1 MTKSALQGQY
11 VDEGDPMYT
20 IADLSRVWVLLE
32 AYESDLA
39 WLRFGQQATFTVLAY
54 PGESFKGRVAYIDRI
69 LNPETRTIQVR
80 LNVDNSD
87 LRLKPGMFV
96 SGTAHGE
103 LASGGQVVDRDLA
116 DKWSCPMHPEVIA
129 DGEGSCPECGMDLE
143 HLEALGFVSN
153 DDGTL
158 PLVIPSTAPLF
169 TGRRSVVY
177 VKVPG
182 MDAPTYEGR
191 EVVLGPRAGD
201 WYVVA
206 AGLEEGEEVV
216 VNGNFKIDS
225 ELQIRAKTS
234 MMNPAG
240 GGPKPG
246 HDHGGMEMGGGDMA
260 GMQDSHEMH
269 VMAKPATLKPMKAP
283 VVFREQLGVVL
294 DRYLELPLELSL
306 DKDGK
311 QAAVALLKAL
321 EAVDM
326 KMLEGDVHMAWM
338 GVQKSLLAKA
348 KVLVEAADMD
358 ARRTALSPFTESF
371 IPVLEAFGYLRKGGP
386 VGIFHCPMAFDDTGA
401 NWIQAEDRT
410 ANPYFG
416 SGMYRCGSRTRFLA
430 EDF

>member
-1 MTKSALQGQY
+1 LQ
-11 VDEGDPMYT
+11 
-20 IADLSRVWVLLE
+20 
-32 AYESDLA
+32 
-39 WLRFGQQATFTVLAY
+39 
-54 PGESFKGRVAYIDRI
+54 
-69 LNPETRTIQVR
+69 
-80 LNVDNSD
+80 
-87 LRLKPGMFV
+87 
-96 SGTAHGE
+96 
-103 LASGGQVVDRDLA
+103 
-116 DKWSCPMHPEVIA
+116 
-129 DGEGSCPECGMDLE
+129 

-206 AGLEEGEEVV
+206 AGLSEGEEVV
-216 VNGNFKIDS
+216 VSGNFKLDS

-240 GGPKPG
+240 GGPKPA
-246 HDHGGMEMGGGDMA
+246 HDHGGMEMQGE
-260 GMQDSHEMH
+260 GMEGMPA
-269 VMAKPATLKPMKAP
+269 MEKPIVLKPMKSP
-283 VVFREQLGVVL
+283 VVFKEQLGHLL

-306 DKDGK
+306 DRDGK
-311 QAAVALLKAL
+311 EAAQGILVAL

-326 KMLEGDVHMAWM
+326 KILEGEVHMAWM

-348 KVLVEAADMD
+348 KALVDAPDMD
-358 ARRTALSPFTESF
+358 ARRTALSPFTEAF
-371 IPVLEAFGYLRKGGP
+371 IPVLESFGYLRKGGP

-401 NWIQAEDRT
+401 NWIQAEEKT

-416 SGMYRCGSRTRFLA
+416 SGMYRCGGRTRFLA